1 VQGGSTVNLSE
12 CLPILQAVET
22 VIGHRPHI
30 QSVRRWIKKGVRGVR
45 LQASFVAGKYLTSE
59 SAVREFIAA
68 TTEARLEID
77 EPPKLNL
84 AKPVKSARV
93 DAAVKEFERMT
104 KPGKARA

>member
-1 VQGGSTVNLSE
+1 MNLSE

-59 SAVREFIAA
+59 SAVREFITA

-77 EPPKLNL
+77 KPPKLNL
-84 AKPVKSARV
+84 VMPVKSARV
-93 DAAVKEFERMT
+93 AAAVKEFERMT
-104 KPGKARA
+104 KPSKAKS

>member
-1 VQGGSTVNLSE
+1 MNLSE

-68 TTEARLEID
+68 TTEARLQIV
-77 EPPKLNL
+77 EPPKLEVT
-84 AKPVKSARV
+84 KPVKPARV
-93 DAAVKEFERMT
+93 AAAVAEFNRMT
-104 KPGKARA
+104 KPGKAKA

>member
-1 VQGGSTVNLSE
+1 MNLSE
-12 CLPILQAVET
+12 SMPILQAVET

-59 SAVREFIAA
+59 SAVREFITA

-77 EPPKLNL
+77 KPPKLNL
-84 AKPVKSARV
+84 VMPVKSARV
-93 DAAVKEFERMT
+93 AAAVAEFNRMT
-104 KPGKARA
+104 KSGKAKA